1 VRFASKKE
9 HSMNTSRRIAS
20 RGIVACILAGMSGL
34 VLAQQPTAIAVS
46 YSDLDL
52 GTRSGVTTMYARLEG
67 AAKSVCTTRAGSWS
81 RHEVSL
87 CVDSTIRQAVAR
99 IGAPQL
105 VILYETRTGHSIPH
119 AARNPGAALGS
130 TWASR

>member
-1 VRFASKKE
+1 
-9 HSMNTSRRIAS
+9 MNTSRRSAS

-34 VLAQQPTAIAVS
+34 VLADQPTAIAVS
-46 YSDLDL
+46 YADLDL
-52 GTRSGVTTMYARLEG
+52 GTRAGVTTMYARLED
-67 AAKSVCTTRAGSWS
+67 AAKTVCTKRTGSWS

-87 CVDSTIRQAVAR
+87 CVDSAIRQAVAR

-105 VILYETRTGHSIPH
+105 AILYETRTGHLALPT
-119 AARNPGAALGS
+119 ARISAAALGS